1 MTFFR
6 RMKMGWSLAA
16 ILVLA
21 LIVAG
26 CSAGGSDGSAGG
38 TETADPTAVGN
49 RIAPDFELPDLSGQ
63 TVSLAASAGRV
74 RLIDFWATWCPPC
87 REEIPMLNELHHA
100 YKDEGLTILAIS
112 DEKADVVQAFAD
124 EVGMDYTNLI
134 DPGEVSENYRVLGLP
149 TAFLVD
155 RDGRIVDYY
164 MGPKSRK
171 HLEEKI
177 RELLDQAPTTEG

>member
-1 MTFFR
+1 MSFFG
-6 RMKMGWSLAA
+6 RMKMGWPLAA
-16 ILVLA
+16 IVGLT

-26 CSAGGSDGSAGG
+26 CSGSATDGSGEGEG
-38 TETADPTAVGN
+38 TANLMMAEDRV
-49 RIAPDFELPDLSGQ
+49 APDFELPDLSGE
-63 TVSLAASAGRV
+63 TFSLSATAGRV

-87 REEIPMLNELHHA
+87 RDEIPMLNELHHA
-100 YKDEGLTILAIS
+100 YEGQGLTILAIS
-112 DEKADVVQAFAD
+112 DEKADVVREFAE
-124 EVGMDYTNLI
+124 EVGIDYTNLI
-134 DPGEVSENYRVLGLP
+134 DPGEVSEDYRVLGLP

-177 RELLDQAPTTEG
+177 RELLDQPATTEG